1 MRCNLEFASLHHVIY
16 IYVYRFI
23 FQSLLTACRVCAGYM
38 SSRPLESVC
47 VNGKKKLY
55 DDLGSGYSLPGRV
68 IAEGG
73 VRNPALLNRPFLAS
87 HRDPQPD
94 PRESDS
100 GFHRAG
106 AKVPQG
112 PSMLL
117 LASGRSFSFL
127 NGGSSSTAQH
137 AVRDSLSPGI
147 AAVSFLPNFFSMQ
160 NPAATSNMRAFAA
173 TLATSYLLTADI
185 SQLGSLAGDRHAAN
199 LKQLISQMLMASQL
213 AQGQGEL
220 PSSLVE
226 TIHRVVNPSPA
237 ISRQNTALA
246 SVQNPAATVAD
257 GRKHQQDRAVEA
269 QPPQP
274 KSALDVVAD
283 AAAAESANEE
293 PSELLI

>member
-199 LKQLISQMLMASQL
+199 LKQL
-213 AQGQGEL
+213 
-220 PSSLVE
+220 
-226 TIHRVVNPSPA
+226 RVVNPSPA